1 MRRLV
6 LVLCGISPEAVGRA
20 AKQALAGCVL
30 AAVLSGCAS
39 QTITERHY
47 YEPTESTAFKR
58 EDGLTV
64 GAVKSEVIKTGA
76 PDWSDSKSI
85 SLISVGK

>member
-6 LVLCGISPEAVGRA
+6 LVLCGG
-20 AKQALAGCVL
+20 VL
-30 AAVLSGCAS
+30 AAVLSGCAT
-39 QTITERHY
+39 QTITERNY

-58 EDGLTV
+58 EDGLTA
-64 GAVKSEVIKTGA
+64 GAEKSEVIKTGA
-76 PDWSDSKSI
+76 PYWSDSKSI

>member
-6 LVLCGISPEAVGRA
+6 LCCAACGAVSLLC
-20 AKQALAGCVL
+20 
-30 AAVLSGCAS
+30 GCAS

-58 EDGLTV
+58 ADGLTV

>member
-6 LVLCGISPEAVGRA
+6 LCCAACVAVSLLC
-20 AKQALAGCVL
+20 
-30 AAVLSGCAS
+30 GCAS

>member
-6 LVLCGISPEAVGRA
+6 LCCAACGAVSLLC
-20 AKQALAGCVL
+20 
-30 AAVLSGCAS
+30 GCAS

-64 GAVKSEVIKTGA
+64 GAVKSEVIKAGA

>member
-6 LVLCGISPEAVGRA
+6 LCCAACGAVSLLC
-20 AKQALAGCVL
+20 
-30 AAVLSGCAS
+30 GCAS

-76 PDWSDSKSI
+76 VSSASASDRRDA
-85 SLISVGK
+85 

>member
-1 MRRLV
+1 MKR
-6 LVLCGISPEAVGRA
+6 LVLCGA
-20 AKQALAGCVL
+20 VL
-30 AAVLSGCAS
+30 AAAVLAGCAS

-47 YEPTESTAFKR
+47 YEPTETTALERHYYEPTAETALKR

>member
-6 LVLCGISPEAVGRA
+6 LVLCGG
-20 AKQALAGCVL
+20 VL

-47 YEPTESTAFKR
+47 YEPTETTALKR

-64 GAVKSEVIKTGA
+64 GAVKSAVIKTGA